1 MSDDDDNPT
10 DQDVI
15 RVAAS
20 AISST
25 VSVRDLDAR
34 EYVGRPFIFEVQLT
48 STDPDITF
56 TSVLGTHMTLE
67 TTLPDSSTRYLDGI
81 VTQFV
86 YVGEV
91 EGNFTYQ
98 ATLRPWLWLLTR
110 NVQTRIYQSKTA
122 KDIIKDIFTKAGF
135 DQFDDSKLMRVPR
148 TLDYCVQYQESD
160 FNFVSRLMEQE
171 GIYYFFTHPDKNV
184 HKLILADD
192 PSAHEVYGSFGSIP
206 YFSADQ
212 EGDFGDAAT
221 SWIAVR
227 EIQSGK
233 FATDDYDFTQPSAT
247 LLKNKSIEDATS
259 YGDFEIFEYPGRYIE
274 PTDGQTYA
282 DLRMEE
288 QAAKYARSIGQT
300 KARWICAGSL
310 VTLTDSPRDD
320 QNCEYLVLET
330 KTTRER
336 GGQSWRTQF
345 RGMPTTHTFRMPRV
359 TPRPFIRGPQT
370 AIVTGKSGEE
380 IWTDQYARVK
390 VQFHWDRDGKNDD
403 TSSCWI
409 RCAQPW
415 AGKQWGSVFIPRIG
429 QEVVVHFLEGDPD
442 QPIIT
447 GAVYNGPDAQPSP
460 ITLPDNATQSTIKT
474 NSSKGGNGFNQ
485 IKFED
490 LAGSEQFY
498 EHAQK
503 DYVIE
508 VENNHSETVKAGS
521 RSITVSKGDE
531 TKTISQGNQTFSI
544 SQGAQTITV
553 NKDQSITINTGN
565 HSITVSAG
573 ASSITANT
581 SITFTVGGSSIK
593 IDTTSITLTAQNI
606 TVNAKTAAKINGT
619 TIDSVA
625 SGDHTIKGAT
635 VDINGA

>member
-1 MSDDDDNPT
+1 MSDTKTTT

-25 VSVRDLDAR
+25 VAVRDLDAR
-34 EYVGRPFIFEVQLT
+34 EYVGRPFLFEVQLT
-48 STDPDITF
+48 STDPDISF
-56 TSVLGTHMTLE
+56 TDVLGTHMTLE
-67 TTLPDSSTRYLDGI
+67 VTLSDSSTRYLDGI
-81 VTQFV
+81 VTQFT

-91 EGNFTYQ
+91 EGNFAYQ

-110 NVQTRIYQSKTA
+110 NVQTRIYQSKTVP
-122 KDIIKDIFTKAGF
+122 DIIKDVFHTAGF
-135 DQFDDSKLMRVPR
+135 DDFDDQKLSRSPYR

-160 FNFVSRLMEQE
+160 FAFVSRLMEQE
-171 GIYYFFTHPDKNV
+171 GIYYFFSHTTTNV
-184 HKLILADD
+184 HKLILADGS
-192 PSAHEVYGSFGSIP
+192 SAHQVYGSFSSIP
-206 YFSADQ
+206 YFSEEQ
-212 EGDFGDAAT
+212 EGDFGDAVT
-221 SWIAVR
+221 SWIAFR
-227 EIQSGK
+227 EIQSGL
-233 FATDDYDFTQPSAT
+233 FTIDDYDFTKPSAT
-247 LLKNKSIEDATS
+247 LLKNKSIADATS
-259 YGDFEIFEYPGRYIE
+259 YGNFEVFEYPGKYIT
-274 PTDGQTYA
+274 PDDGQTYA
-282 DLRMEE
+282 GLRMEE
-288 QAAKYARSIGQT
+288 QAAKFARAIGQT
-300 KARWICAGSL
+300 KARWLAAGSL
-310 VTLTDSPRDD
+310 VTLSGSPRDD
-320 QNCEYLVLET
+320 QNCEYLILET

-336 GGQSWRTQF
+336 GGQSWRTMF
-345 RGMPTTHTFRMPRV
+345 RVMPTTHTFRMPRV
-359 TPRPFIRGPQT
+359 TPRPHIRGPQT

-390 VQFHWDRDGKNDD
+390 VQFHWDRKGNNDD

-485 IKFED
+485 IMFED
-490 LAGSEQFY
+490 LAGSENFY
-498 EHAQK
+498 QHAQK
-503 DYVIE
+503 DYNLE
-508 VENNHSETVKAGS
+508 VENNQSETVKAGS

-531 TKTISQGNQTFSI
+531 TKTISQGNQTFAI
-544 SQGAQTITV
+544 SQGSQTITV
-553 NKDQSITINTGN
+553 NKDQSVTISTGN

-573 ASSITANT
+573 ASSVTAST
-581 SITFTVGGSSIK
+581 SITLTVGGSSIK
-593 IDTTSITLTAQNI
+593 IDTSSITLTAQNI
-606 TVNAKTAAKINGT
+606 TINAQTAAKIAGT
-619 TIDSVA
+619 TINSEA
-625 SGDHTIKGAT
+625 SGENTIKGAT